1 MNLNLKLKVS
11 FSFDRGE
18 LIHLSA
24 AKETN
29 KSKAVNAYKSNHRGE
44 LINSKLTNYPL

>member
-24 AKETN
+24 AK
-29 KSKAVNAYKSNHRGE
+29 
-44 LINSKLTNYPL
+44 

>member
-18 LIHLSA
+18 LFHLVT
-24 AKETN
+24 KEN
-29 KSKAVNAYKSNHRGE
+29 KYE
-44 LINSKLTNYPL
+44 

>member
-24 AKETN
+24 AKEN
-29 KSKAVNAYKSNHRGE
+29 K
-44 LINSKLTNYPL
+44 